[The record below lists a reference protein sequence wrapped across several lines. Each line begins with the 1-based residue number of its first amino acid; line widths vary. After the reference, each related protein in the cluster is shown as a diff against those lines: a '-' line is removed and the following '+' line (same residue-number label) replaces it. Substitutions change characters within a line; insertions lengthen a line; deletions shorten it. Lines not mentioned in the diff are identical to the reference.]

1 MIASKEQVATK
12 KPTKNQKL
20 LPSVFDTKIQ
30 EIYTSRISPRR
41 SVIRKREPKKAKN
54 DNEHIMIEFN
64 PATSKQGEKVTL
76 IPLNPSKKH

>member
-41 SVIRKREPKKAKN
+41 SVIRKREPKNKKKLKIRLIKKNFINQAKSQI
-54 DNEHIMIEFN
+54 HQI
-64 PATSKQGEKVTL
+64 
-76 IPLNPSKKH
+76 